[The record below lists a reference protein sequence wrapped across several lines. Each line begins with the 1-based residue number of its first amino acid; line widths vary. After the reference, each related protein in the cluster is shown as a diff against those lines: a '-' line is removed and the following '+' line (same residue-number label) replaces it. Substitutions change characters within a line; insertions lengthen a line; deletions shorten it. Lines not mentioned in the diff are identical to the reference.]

1 MSLMDDVDLARD
13 GELPPPTPARGP
25 GWLVPAV
32 ALVAFCGLLAALWV
46 YRSRS
51 EKPPAQ
57 VIAGPE
63 SPVAP
68 SRAAAPEPP
77 STLPALAD
85 LDAFAR
91 GLLSPLL
98 KTTAGQSWLTTDH
111 LAEQFTAIVQG
122 VAEGR
127 APTRMLSRFRP
138 STPFSVVAKGDRT
151 IIDPQS
157 YARYD
162 AIADAVGAF
171 DAAGAAQAYKTLS
184 PRLNEAYAQ
193 LGIQDSTLD
202 AALRRA
208 LVVLLS
214 TPVPAGDIA
223 VAPSGGTYVF
233 TDPTLEALTPAQ
245 KLLIRTGP
253 ANARR
258 IQTQLAAIA
267 TALGIPVTLPVGR

>member
-13 GELPPPTPARGP
+13 GEMPAQAPSRGP

-32 ALVAFCGLLAALWV
+32 ALAVFCGLLLTLWI
-46 YRSRS
+46 YRSRQ
-51 EKPPAQ
+51 EKAPVQTA
-57 VIAGPE
+57 AGPA
-63 SPVAP
+63 AP
-68 SRAAAPEPP
+68 SAPPHAVAPEPP
-77 STLPALAD
+77 TTLPALAD

-91 GLLSPLL
+91 GLVSPLL
-98 KTTAGQSWLTTDH
+98 KTAIGQSWLTTDH

-127 APTRMLSRFRP
+127 APTRMLGRFRP
-138 STPFSVVAKGDRT
+138 SAPFRVITKGDRT
-151 IIDPQS
+151 VIDPQT

-162 AIADAVGAF
+162 VIADAVGGL
-171 DAAGAAQAYKTLS
+171 DPAAAAQAYKTLL

-193 LGIQDSTLD
+193 LGIQDATLD
-202 AALRRA
+202 AALQRA

-214 TPVPAGDIA
+214 TPVPSGDVA
-223 VAPSGGTYVF
+223 VVPSGGTYVF
-233 TDPTLEALTPAQ
+233 ADPTLEALTPAQ

-258 IQTQLAAIA
+258 IQTQLAALA
-267 TALGIPVTLPVGR
+267 TALGIPVTLPLAK

>member
-1 MSLMDDVDLARD
+1 M
-13 GELPPPTPARGP
+13 
-25 GWLVPAV
+25 PAV
-32 ALVAFCGLLAALWV
+32 ALVAFCGLLFALWF
-46 YRSRS
+46 YRSRP
-51 EKPPAQ
+51 ETPPAQ
-57 VIAGPE
+57 TVAGPA
-63 SPVAP
+63 AP
-68 SRAAAPEPP
+68 SAPPHAVGNEPP
-77 STLPALAD
+77 TTLPALAD

-98 KTTAGQSWLTTDH
+98 TSAAGQTWLTTDH

-127 APTRMLSRFRP
+127 APTRMLARLRP
-138 STPFSVVAKGDRT
+138 SAPFRVTTKGDRT

-157 YARYD
+157 YERYN
-162 AIADAVGAF
+162 AIADAAGAL
-171 DAAGAAQAYKTLS
+171 DAAGAAHAYKTLL

-202 AALRRA
+202 AALQRA

-214 TPVPAGDIA
+214 TPVPSGDVA

-233 TDPTLEALTPAQ
+233 ADPTLEALTPAQ

-258 IQTQLAAIA
+258 IQAQLAAIA
-267 TALGIPVTLPVGR
+267 TALGIPVTLPLGH